1 MVIVVRTYE
10 KTCNFCQLQCKD
22 SNLMNFLSPAE
33 IKALREQTGLS
44 QSKFGQ
50 LLGVTGGSVAHWE
63 SGLRTPPPIY
73 HAGLLR
79 LRDKVD
85 KSQNTKEI
93 ENILIGFILA
103 GGLVAFMAWLFN
115 DSTKGK

>member
-1 MVIVVRTYE
+1 
-10 KTCNFCQLQCKD
+10 
-22 SNLMNFLSPAE
+22 MNFLSPSE
-33 IKALREQTGLS
+33 IKTLREQTGLS

-79 LRDKVD
+79 LRDKV
-85 KSQNTKEI
+85 NTSDNPREI

-115 DSTKGK
+115 EGSKSK